1 MFDLKYQFMESLSL
15 SSHISKLYTP
25 FRYFKVTEI
34 HLHVHSISFW
44 IFTIFDSLLYELLYI
59 VYFYIIQ
66 KCDFYQKRLLKIS
79 LKIISDK
86 CSYFI
91 SNIWRIYIR
100 ILIYFFYGNFS
111 ESDIEFS
118 CKFCMLK
125 KNRKRIFCICWKK
138 KKSWI
143 DLSILSYIFTRTTT
157 TEIKQK
163 NNIHL

>member
-1 MFDLKYQFMESLSL
+1 MYIRYLSEF
-15 SSHISKLYTP
+15 SPY
-25 FRYFKVTEI
+25 
-34 HLHVHSISFW
+34 SI
-44 IFTIFDSLLYELLYI
+44 ILLYELLYI
-59 VYFYIIQ
+59 VYFYIMQ
-66 KCDFYQKRLLKIS
+66 KYDFYQKRLLKIR

-100 ILIYFFYGNFS
+100 ILICFFYGNFS
-111 ESDIEFS
+111 EGDIEFS

-125 KNRKRIFCICWKK
+125 KTV
-138 KKSWI
+138 KKSFISVKNKKREKKVWI

-163 NNIHL
+163 NNMYLQIFKGPG